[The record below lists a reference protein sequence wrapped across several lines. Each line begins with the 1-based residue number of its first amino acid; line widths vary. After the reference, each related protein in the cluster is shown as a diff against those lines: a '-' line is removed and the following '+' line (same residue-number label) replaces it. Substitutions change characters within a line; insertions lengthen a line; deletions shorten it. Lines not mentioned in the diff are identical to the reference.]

1 MFASIE
7 EFTAA
12 LADLPSA
19 NGLHRAAAQERQR
32 KLTKPPGSLGR
43 LEEFAKF
50 LAGWN
55 KSGVPSA
62 ERARTVVFAGNH
74 GVTAQRISPY
84 PPEVTTQMVENFKA
98 GGAAINALTELQNV
112 ALDVIPLDL
121 ESKTGD
127 ITVEPALTHE
137 ELLKDINAGATIVD
151 ENLDVLALGEMGI
164 GNTTIAAALSA
175 SCFGGT
181 GTDWAG
187 PGTGLD
193 DAGIERKAA
202 VVDQA
207 IARHTD
213 ASSATERL
221 RCLGGHETAAIA
233 GAIVAAR
240 HASVPVIL
248 DGFVATAAFAPLFC
262 DNPAVVRHCLAGHHS
277 AEPAHGELLSRVGLE
292 PLLDLGMRL
301 GEGTGATLAIG
312 VLRAAAATHNGM
324 ATFAE
329 AGISDRADDTPGKTG
344 NDPARD

>member
-1 MFASIE
+1 
-7 EFTAA
+7 
-12 LADLPSA
+12 
-19 NGLHRAAAQERQR
+19 
-32 KLTKPPGSLGR
+32 
-43 LEEFAKF
+43 
-50 LAGWN
+50 
-55 KSGVPSA
+55 
-62 ERARTVVFAGNH
+62 
-74 GVTAQRISPY
+74 
-84 PPEVTTQMVENFKA
+84 MVQNFKA
-98 GGAAINALTELQNV
+98 GGAAINALTEMQNV

-127 ITVEPALTHE
+127 ITTEPALTQE
-137 ELLKDINAGATIVD
+137 ELLKDINAGAAVVD

-181 GTDWAG
+181 GADWAG

-193 DAGIERKAA
+193 DAGVEHKAA

-213 ASSATERL
+213 ANSAAERL

-240 HASVPVIL
+240 QASVPVIL
-248 DGFVATAAFAPLFC
+248 DGFVATAALAPLFC
-262 DNPAVVRHCLAGHHS
+262 DNPVIIRHCIAGHRS
-277 AEPAHGELLSRVGLE
+277 AEPAHGELLSRIGLE

-312 VLRAAAATHNGM
+312 ILRAAAATHNGM

-329 AGISDRADDTPGKTG
+329 AGISDRADDTPGKAG